1 MVREPAVAGKF
12 YSINPKEL
20 RGELAL
26 MVASREARRVIGI
39 VAPHAGYMYSGK
51 VAGSVYGAVKVPDA
65 VVVLCPNHT
74 GMGAPVALYPRG
86 EWLTP
91 LGSVPINTR
100 LTQLIQQHAPLARE
114 DDTAHRFEHSLE
126 VQLPFLQ
133 YCNPNVSIAALCIAI
148 PDFPS
153 LCAIGE
159 GIAKAIS
166 EYGDDVLIVAS
177 SDMTHFE
184 SAQQAKVK
192 DDMALAQVVALNPEA
207 LLKVCRDKGI
217 TMCGV
222 YPTAVMLV
230 AARALGAKQA
240 TLVQY
245 ATSGDVTGDL
255 QNVVA
260 YASLTVS

>member
-12 YSINPKEL
+12 YTSNLKEL
-20 RGELAL
+20 REELGL
-26 MVASREARRVIGI
+26 MVASQEAQRVIGI

-51 VAGSVYGAVKVPDA
+51 VAGAVYGAVKVPDA

-74 GMGAPVALYPRG
+74 GMGVPVALYPEG
-86 EWLTP
+86 AWLTP
-91 LGSVPINTR
+91 LGSVPINSR
-100 LTQLIQQHAPLARE
+100 LTQLIKQHAPLARE
-114 DDTAHRFEHSLE
+114 DASAHRFEHSLE

-133 YCNPNVSIAALCIAI
+133 YRNPKVSIAALCIAL

-153 LCAIGE
+153 LSSIGE
-159 GIAKAIS
+159 GIAKAVS

-184 SAQQAKVK
+184 SAQEAKVK
-192 DDMALAQVVALNPEA
+192 DDLALAQVEALDPEA

-230 AARALGAKQA
+230 AAKALGAKQA
-240 TLVQY
+240 TLVRY

-255 QNVVA
+255 QKVVA
-260 YASLTVS
+260 YASVTVS